1 MPSQRVLLPGESTH
15 ASDSFDEID
24 RLLDRMNRVTGI
36 DDDWNE
42 GRIRVDLSE
51 HDDELVVVADLPGFE
66 REEIDL
72 SVDDDRLV
80 IAASDDQAT
89 ADEAESYLRR
99 ERRATAIRRTI
110 ELPVAVD
117 AAAAGASYT
126 NGVLTVTLPKL
137 VESEGHRI
145 DVE

>member
-1 MPSQRVLLPGESTH
+1 MRT
-15 ASDSFDEID
+15 DSFDEID
-24 RLLDRMNRVTGI
+24 RLFDRMNRVAGF
-36 DDDWNE
+36 DE
-42 GRIRVDLSE
+42 GRMWGDEGQARVDLSD

-80 IAASDDQAT
+80 IAASHGEAT
-89 ADEAESYLRR
+89 GDEAESYLRR

>member
-1 MPSQRVLLPGESTH
+1 MRT
-15 ASDSFDEID
+15 DSFDEID
-24 RLLDRMNRVTGI
+24 RLFDRMNRVTGF
-36 DDDWNE
+36 DDGRLWSGE
-42 GRIRVDLSE
+42 GETRVDLSE

-80 IAASDDQAT
+80 IAASHGEAT
-89 ADEAESYLRR
+89 GDEAESYLRR